1 MSKIFRQ
8 KSSVSCFYCQATI
21 NPLPRNP
28 HSFRCPQCD
37 CWNRYDAN
45 WDIISDE
52 PAMYDEKLNSRS
64 FAKRDRLPT
73 MYGSGLFCHTCRMN
87 QTLLANLLSSYL
99 PPPEDPEYEQRAQTL
114 PEYRRSIEARYP
126 PVCANCAP
134 TIEEEIQRRDHM
146 ARTSA
151 LNGFLRASKPVK
163 RKVERTQR
171 DKDRLAREIAM
182 WKVRGALWAGCLL
195 FALVGHAAIACA
207 KFPRRIPH
215 SLKLALPVIALI
227 SLIWTAWDPTYAS
240 LKRAQFQG
248 RMVHQRGKKKYNILQ
263 SLAWLTRLITS
274 FTLGVSSFGE
284 PWDKLQLWND
294 IESRRTRMFS
304 SACLLVEVLVLL
316 SSCAVLRLERPP
328 PVRLATD
335 SSAER
340 SRVTSPISPPSTR
353 SSTPVV
359 DSDLLAPLTL
369 SSKPI
374 LAPPA
379 NISLSKP
386 VFGKPSLVTS
396 LTQPHEADLSNAMDI
411 EDDDESP
418 TGPRDPDAMDWSP
431 IRPLPSRDRPHALN
445 GRSHFGQDEDG
456 DLLRP
461 QRFFAPEEP
470 TGLESLFANTIHL
483 ADDEQENAKRQ
494 TARAKGRHQHQH
506 RFLRYIPRWPWVVA
520 LSVIP
525 LLGVAYKLWAD
536 RRESAQTI
544 S

>member
-1 MSKIFRQ
+1 
-8 KSSVSCFYCQATI
+8 
-21 NPLPRNP
+21 
-28 HSFRCPQCD
+28 
-37 CWNRYDAN
+37 
-45 WDIISDE
+45 
-52 PAMYDEKLNSRS
+52 MYDEKLNSRS
-64 FAKRDRLPT
+64 FAKRASPRKDRLPT
-73 MYGSGLFCHTCRMN
+73 MYGSGLFCHTCQTN
-87 QTLLANLLSSYL
+87 QMLLANLLSSYL

-151 LNGFLRASKPVK
+151 LNGFLRASKPVQ

-171 DKDRLAREIAM
+171 DKDKLAREIAM

-195 FALVGHAAIACA
+195 FTLVGHAAT
-207 KFPRRIPH
+207 
-215 SLKLALPVIALI
+215 SI

-240 LKRAQFQG
+240 LKRARFQG
-248 RMVHQRGKKKYNILQ
+248 RIILQ
-263 SLAWLTRLITS
+263 SLAWLARLITS
-274 FTLGVSSFGE
+274 FTLAVSWFGE
-284 PWDKLQLWND
+284 PWDKLQLWDD

-304 SACLLVEVLVLL
+304 SACLLVELL
-316 SSCAVLRLERPP
+316 
-328 PVRLATD
+328 
-335 SSAER
+335 
-340 SRVTSPISPPSTR
+340 
-353 SSTPVV
+353 
-359 DSDLLAPLTL
+359 
-369 SSKPI
+369 PI

-379 NISLSKP
+379 NISPSKP
-386 VFGKPSLVTS
+386 VFGKPSLVAS
-396 LTQPHEADLSNAMDI
+396 LSQPHDADLSNTMDI
-411 EDDDESP
+411 EDDDDSP

-431 IRPLPSRDRPHALN
+431 IRPPPSRDRPHVLN

-456 DLLRP
+456 NLLRP

-470 TGLESLFANTIHL
+470 TGLESLFANTIRL

-494 TARAKGRHQHQH
+494 AAIAKGRHQ
-506 RFLRYIPRWPWVVA
+506 WPWVVA